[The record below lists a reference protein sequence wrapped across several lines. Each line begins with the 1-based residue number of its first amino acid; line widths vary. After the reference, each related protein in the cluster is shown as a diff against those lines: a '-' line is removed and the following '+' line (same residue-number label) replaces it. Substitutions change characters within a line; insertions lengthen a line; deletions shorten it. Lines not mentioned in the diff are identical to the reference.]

1 MENTLFVILGFV
13 VMLIWIIHTRLI
25 KADKNTKFKIGLNY
39 FIAFIIMVAVTVAI
53 LYWHNVLS

>member
-1 MENTLFVILGFV
+1 MENNLFVTLGFV

-25 KADKNTKFKIGLNY
+25 KADKDKKFKIGLNY
-39 FIAFIIMVAVTVAI
+39 FIAFIIIVAVTIVI